1 MSLSTD
7 DDVLRYDPYATAYLQ
22 QSETTFERIRGLAYD
37 DLCERLD
44 LMQPSVVA
52 SDAAQ
57 NNRLVAAEV
66 YCVLHILYREA
77 AARTKE
83 GHLWDVSQYWL
94 RCYDRATAAV
104 DAGDVPAVR
113 TTRVWRV

>member
-7 DDVLRYDPYATAYLQ
+7 VDVLGMDPYAAGYLP
-22 QSETTFERIRGLAYD
+22 SGESTFERLRELAYA
-37 DLCERLD
+37 DLTARLD
-44 LMQPSVVA
+44 VMQPAVSPTA
-52 SDAAQ
+52 TRALI
-57 NNRLVAAEV
+57 NAEV
-66 YCVLHILYREA
+66 YCVLHMLYRES